1 MNLTVFYNGQFW
13 VGLVER
19 ATEEGLFA
27 ALHVFGAEPSDET
40 VYRFVLKNLG
50 DLLNRQTV
58 AVAIEQKPEIRRN
71 PKRLAREAARQVER
85 AGAVSSKSQAAIQAQ
100 YEANKKEKQVVSRA
114 QKLAEQTRKYQ
125 IKHEKTKQK
134 QRGH

>member
-19 ATEEGLFA
+19 ATEEGFFA
-27 ALHVFGAEPSDET
+27 ALHVFGAEPSDEAI
-40 VYRFVLKNLG
+40 YRFVQKNLG

-58 AVAIEQKPEIRRN
+58 AVTAEQKPEKRRN
-71 PKRLAREAARQVER
+71 PKRLAREAAREVEK

-100 YEANKKEKQVVSRA
+100 YEANKKEKQIAGKA

-125 IKHEKTKQK
+125 IRHEKAKQK